1 MVIMGRMLIRD
12 VWDVCLRGRMDIRD
26 VWIIRDVCL

>member
-1 MVIMGRMLIRD
+1 MLIRLIRD
-12 VWDVCLRGRMDIRD
+12 VWTYKGRMVIRD